1 MAKNI
6 LAPNREPNELIEGA
20 VKIQRIISRVD
31 LQKSAERMRTMIP
44 KWNTLTVTIVRE
56 LYLVREYLRGQK
68 RQHTDPDADNYI
80 AYTWSD
86 YCTDIG
92 LSRQSANGWLRRFT
106 PAELSESGED
116 KLLTPGELKALAPP
130 ELPPT
135 TGEQERRIAQYMAT
149 GVRPEGWSKFEE
161 KVAGKRLEEKKTKE
175 FFALWVEN
183 KFNRESRRD
192 YFNEILAVAGKRNRF
207 KLETQAQIGAQ
218 AVMFRA
224 IHDYMGLFKDLKNL
238 MAAAANLNDKI
249 HTAANYFAELIKDEN
264 GE

>member
-6 LAPNREPNELIEGA
+6 LAPAREQNELIEGA
-20 VKIQRIISRVD
+20 VKIQNILSRFD
-31 LQKSAERMRTMIP
+31 IEKSAERMRAKVS
-44 KWNTLTVTIVRE
+44 KWGALTVEIVRE
-56 LYLVREYLRGQK
+56 LYLVREYLNGQK
-68 RQHTDPDADNYI
+68 GQHQDPDADNYI

-92 LSRQSANGWLRRFT
+92 LSRQTANGWLRRFT
-106 PAELSESGED
+106 PAELSENGAD
-116 KLLTPGELKALAPP
+116 KLLTPEEVRALAPP

-135 TGEQERRIAQYMAT
+135 TREQERRIARYMAT
-149 GVRPEGWSKFEE
+149 GERPEGWSKVEE

-175 FFALWVEN
+175 FIALWVEG
-183 KFNRESRRD
+183 KINREPKRD
-192 YFNEILAVAGKRNRF
+192 YFNDIRAIAGKGKRF
-207 KLETQAQIGAQ
+207 KLDTQAQIDAQ

-238 MAAAANLNDKI
+238 MAAAANLNAKI
-249 HTAANYFAELIKDEN
+249 HTAANYFAELIKEED